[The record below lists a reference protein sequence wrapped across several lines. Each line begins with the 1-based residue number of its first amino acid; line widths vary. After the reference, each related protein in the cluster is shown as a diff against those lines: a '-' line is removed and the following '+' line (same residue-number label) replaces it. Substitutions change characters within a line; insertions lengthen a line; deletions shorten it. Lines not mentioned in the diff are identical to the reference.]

1 MACNFILVG
10 LLLVSH
16 RCKLYKMSIACYYL
30 NYFVHALSVILVY
43 GEWLPDTF
51 LENKASLSNKNII

>member
-30 NYFVHALSVILVY
+30 LYFVHALSVILVY
-43 GEWLPDTF
+43 KEWVPDAF
-51 LENKASLSNKNII
+51 MQNKG